1 MDAKVLA
8 LITARGGS
16 KGIPGKNLA
25 PLAGKPLIAWTID
38 GARGASSLSRIVV
51 STDDDAIAAACR
63 SLGAE
68 VPFRRPPELAGDASS
83 HISVVEH
90 ALGWLEAQERFLQDY
105 VVLLQPTSPLR
116 TSADIDAAVSLA
128 LRTGADAVVGV
139 CKAEDHPYLVKRVD
153 ENGGLVDYVT
163 PPLAYARRQD
173 FPPAWVLNGAVYVN
187 RRESLLRT
195 RSFVPP
201 GARPYVMPRERSIDI
216 DTPADLAAA
225 AAALGGR
232 PT

>member
-1 MDAKVLA
+1 MAASILA

-25 PLAGKPLIAWTID
+25 PLAGKPLIAWTVEA
-38 GARGASSLSRIVV
+38 ARGASSLARTLV
-51 STDDDAIAAACR
+51 STDDEAIAAACR
-63 SLGAE
+63 SCGAE
-68 VPFRRPPELAGDASS
+68 VPFRRPAELAGDRSS

-90 ALGWLEAQERFLQDY
+90 ALRWLESEERYLPDY

-128 LRTGADAVVGV
+128 LGKNADAVVGV
-139 CKAEDHPYLVKRVD
+139 CVAENHPYLVKGLD
-153 ENGGLVDYVT
+153 GNGGLVDYVT

-173 FPPAWVLNGAVYVN
+173 FPPAYVINGAVYVN
-187 RRESLLRT
+187 RREALLRSG
-195 RSFVPP
+195 SFVPP
-201 GARPYVMPRERSIDI
+201 GALPYVMPRERSIDI
-216 DTPADLAAA
+216 DTPADLDAA
-225 AAALGGR
+225 AAALRAG

>member
-1 MDAKVLA
+1 MEPKVLA

-16 KGIPGKNLA
+16 KGIPGKNLV
-25 PLAGKPLIAWTID
+25 PLVGKPLIAWTVEA
-38 GARGASSLSRIVV
+38 ARGASSLSRIVV

-90 ALGWLEAQERFLQDY
+90 ALRWLESQERFLPDY

-128 LRTGADAVVGV
+128 QRKGTDAVVSV
-139 CKAEDHPYLVKRVD
+139 CEAQDHPYLVKQVD
-153 ENGGLVDYVT
+153 EHGGLIDYVT

-187 RRESLLRT
+187 RREALLRT
-195 RSFVPP
+195 RSFVPA
-201 GARPYVMPRERSIDI
+201 GALPYVMPRERSIDI
-216 DTPADLAAA
+216 DTPADLVAA
-225 AAALGGR
+225 AAALGSR